1 MILQA
6 GCFLISICWKRKQAL
21 LLSLLGP
28 PSSHRNVSLN
38 ISENQVGPAESG
50 LRPASALLG
59 VGSQAVAGLVP
70 FCHLAW
76 PFLYA
81 SAPLA
86 FQPGEVPRGRREEG
100 ARKAGRPTSE
110 PPLPAQHPTR
120 AAGPPASL
128 MAQGSPPRSR
138 PQRGGAVYR
147 LPAFLLGRPDRSL
160 MPGARASH
168 SLPWK
173 QSTYLLSSLDKCITE
188 TALGQA
194 RGPRA
199 ELCSGRPLTLP
210 IPVWPGAGKEA
221 CRACCTQVPV
231 VS

>member
-1 MILQA
+1 M
-6 GCFLISICWKRKQAL
+6 ISICWKRKQAL

-38 ISENQVGPAESG
+38 ISENQVAVNRVGPAESG
-50 LRPASALLG
+50 FRAAPALLG
-59 VGSQAVAGLVP
+59 VGSQAVVGLDP

-110 PPLPAQHPTR
+110 PPSPAQHPTR
-120 AAGPPASL
+120 TAGPPASP

-138 PQRGGAVYR
+138 WASA
-147 LPAFLLGRPDRSL
+147 LPPKGRCCLPPARFPVREARSEL
-160 MPGARASH
+160 DARSPGFPFSPVEAE
-168 SLPWK
+168 P
-173 QSTYLLSSLDKCITE
+173 LSPLIP
-188 TALGQA
+188 GQTCH
-194 RGPRA
+194 RDD
-199 ELCSGRPLTLP
+199 L
-210 IPVWPGAGKEA
+210 GAG
-221 CRACCTQVPV
+221 TWPWG
-231 VS
+231 